1 VVCQACTKTHFIR
14 NSNGEVGRL
23 RRAQRAKHLIDRQ
36 LPWLFPR
43 QAAAPTPV
51 RHTLQ
56 QIANRAAHQRRAGRK
71 FGMQTEALD
80 RTGGGHPAIGRR

>member
-1 VVCQACTKTHFIR
+1 MVCQACTKTHFIR

-23 RRAQRAKHLIDRQ
+23 RRAQRGKYLIDRQ

-43 QAAAPTPV
+43 QVAAPTLV

-56 QIANRAAHQRRAGRK
+56 QIANRAAHRRRADRRPGR
-71 FGMQTEALD
+71 
-80 RTGGGHPAIGRR
+80 